1 MTLSSKSAVQ
11 LSLKQYTS
19 IISTLLLAKET
30 SAMVNRIIRYIREA
44 KLKSDLVFYTAL
56 IDYYAKR
63 TLLDQ
68 TLKYT
73 RRAMLSDNIKPKV
86 ITYAKL
92 GHIERGRYS
101 GACIASVFPNEFTY
115 YTIMDAYCNKSQINE
130 ALNFL
135 TRCKKRHKTRHCRYV
150 VC

>member
-30 SAMVNRIIRYIREA
+30 SAMVNCIIRYIREA

-92 GHIERGRYS
+92 GHIETGK
-101 GACIASVFPNEFTY
+101 VFRSMHRIYLPTSLPITQSRMPIVTN
-115 YTIMDAYCNKSQINE
+115 
-130 ALNFL
+130 
-135 TRCKKRHKTRHCRYV
+135 RR
-150 VC
+150 